1 MIIAEYLELFTDCS
15 TIEETNR
22 IYKQNVEA
30 LMEAHRQIMATLV
43 GRRDDTTP
51 KRTPQN
57 EAQIA
62 LVATQRSHDTLIRQW
77 ATSQGIPF
85 QRVSK
90 TLRAQY
96 DAAHA

>member
-1 MIIAEYLELFTDCS
+1 MTIAEFLELFDGCTE
-15 TIEETNR
+15 IQETNR

-30 LMEAHRQIMATLV
+30 LMEAHRQIMSGLIA
-43 GRRDDTTP
+43 RRESPIP
-51 KRTPQN
+51 KRTPHS
-57 EAQIA
+57 EDEGAMVA
-62 LVATQRSHDTLIRQW
+62 LQRSHDAIIRQW
-77 ATSQGIPF
+77 ATAQGIPF